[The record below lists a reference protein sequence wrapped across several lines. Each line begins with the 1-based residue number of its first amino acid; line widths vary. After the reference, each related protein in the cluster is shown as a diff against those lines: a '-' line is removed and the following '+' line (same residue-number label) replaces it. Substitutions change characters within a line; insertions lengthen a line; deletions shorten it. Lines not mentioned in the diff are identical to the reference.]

1 MVACYDYPK
10 TTSINQRSPMRL
22 SSSSGKIHKPL
33 VGELSVADRR
43 GVRAF
48 LLLPIFEIGFTGN
61 QVRQPEGDC
70 KKGNFWR
77 CKISPRFICFDM
89 LKGFSLLLAE
99 RKWCKLFILLFS
111 LIIQRIFWVTQ
122 LKNAV
127 ILQENALK
135 RCLLF
140 Y

>member
-33 VGELSVADRR
+33 VGELLAVDRR
-43 GVRAF
+43 GEGGGF

-89 LKGFSLLLAE
+89 QKGFSLLLVE
-99 RKWCKLFILLFS
+99 RKRCKLSFFAYHSMYFLGDTVEKCS
-111 LIIQRIFWVTQ
+111 
-122 LKNAV
+122 
-127 ILQENALK
+127 
-135 RCLLF
+135 
-140 Y
+140 